1 MEGLEPHCCS
11 IAIVGG
17 GCSGALIAVQLLRN
31 GFQRRVTIIEPRAR
45 LGLGLAYS
53 TPFDQHLLNVPA
65 GDMTALPD
73 RPSHFLDWLRTR
85 HHRHARADSFA
96 PRRLYGEYLNGLL
109 QEATANGADSRFSH
123 IRAEAVGFG
132 PDGKGA
138 RIALSNGSE
147 IRAER
152 VVLAV
157 GNPTSSNVYC
167 SARKGF
173 EDSWHLS
180 PWTDDALR
188 VRFAGERILL
198 WGTGLTAVDAAIA
211 LQSQEMNCRVYM
223 VSRGGILPQVH
234 KHRVPA
240 GAPFCFRSRA
250 GLGPRLREFRERIE
264 AARSADLC
272 WRTVIDSLR
281 PISNSLWQTLPQ
293 KPTQIPA
300 PFEAVLGGAST
311 SDGSGNSR
319 PTERAWRKR
328 RASGRR
334 GKISEDIPQ
343 RRRHSGKDQ
352 AELRG
357 GAHAG
362 GGPYHQL
369 YRRKRELCRKSPPPD
384 PFPDR
389 ERSRAGERPGSG
401 LQHRRVRR
409 VAEPGNDS
417 VVSVLYART
426 APRGP
431 VIGNN
436 RGTGNTSPG
445 RKSRGSP
452 GRAEGLN
459 RSVTALMC

>member
-1 MEGLEPHCCS
+1 MEGLETPCCS

-17 GCSGALIAVQLLRN
+17 GCSGALVAVHLLRN
-31 GFQRRVTIIEPRAR
+31 GFQGRVTIIEPRER

-65 GDMTALPD
+65 DDMTALPAQ
-73 RPSHFLDWLRTR
+73 RSHFLDWLRAR

-109 QEATANGADSRFSH
+109 QEATAGGADTRFSH

-138 RIALSNGSE
+138 RITLSNGTE
-147 IRAER
+147 VRAER

-157 GNPTSSNVYC
+157 GNPTSSNVYS

-211 LQSQEMNCRVYM
+211 LQSQEVNCKVYM
-223 VSRGGILPQVH
+223 VSRRGILPQVH
-234 KHRVPA
+234 KLRVPA

-264 AARSADLC
+264 AARNADLC

-281 PISNSLWQTLPQ
+281 PISNSLWQTLPPEDQ
-293 KPTQIPA
+293 RRFLRHLKRYWEVHRHRMA
-300 PFEAVLGGAST
+300 PEIRARLNELGAS
-311 SDGSGNSR
+311 SALQIVAGRLQKIHSSGGVNQV
-319 PTERAWRKR
+319 
-328 RASGRR
+328 
-334 GKISEDIPQ
+334 KISLKCGAERTLEADRIINCTGVNENYAESRRPSIRSLIENGLAQANHVGLGFSTDACGALLSPGMIPSSVFFTLGPPRVGQ
-343 RRRHSGKDQ
+343 LLETTAVPEIRVQ
-352 AELRG
+352 AENLA
-357 GAHAG
+357 AHLIAAKG
-362 GGPYHQL
+362 
-369 YRRKRELCRKSPPPD
+369 
-384 PFPDR
+384 
-389 ERSRAGERPGSG
+389 
-401 LQHRRVRR
+401 
-409 VAEPGNDS
+409 
-417 VVSVLYART
+417 
-426 APRGP
+426 
-431 VIGNN
+431 
-436 RGTGNTSPG
+436 
-445 RKSRGSP
+445 
-452 GRAEGLN
+452 
-459 RSVTALMC
+459 